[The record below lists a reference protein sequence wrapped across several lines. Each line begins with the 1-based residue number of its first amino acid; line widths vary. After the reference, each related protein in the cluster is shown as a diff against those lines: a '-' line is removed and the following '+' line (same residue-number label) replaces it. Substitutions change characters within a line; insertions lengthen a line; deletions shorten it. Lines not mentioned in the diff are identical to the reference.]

1 VYNTTGGICSEAL
14 PGAKP
19 TDLNLPSITIAD
31 LLGTRIVPRMV
42 TNVASESEIYEL
54 TWTNPGN
61 VSLSIIPLTFTV
73 NPMQSQNLT
82 FTLSATYTTDITTFG
97 EVLLTGSLG
106 HIVHIPISVMNKTV
120 GV

>member
-1 VYNTTGGICSEAL
+1 
-14 PGAKP
+14 
-19 TDLNLPSITIAD
+19 
-31 LLGTRIVPRMV
+31 V
-42 TNVASESEIYEL
+42 TNVASESEMYEL
-54 TWTNPGN
+54 TWTNPGD
-61 VSLSIIPLTFTV
+61 VSLSIVPLTFTV